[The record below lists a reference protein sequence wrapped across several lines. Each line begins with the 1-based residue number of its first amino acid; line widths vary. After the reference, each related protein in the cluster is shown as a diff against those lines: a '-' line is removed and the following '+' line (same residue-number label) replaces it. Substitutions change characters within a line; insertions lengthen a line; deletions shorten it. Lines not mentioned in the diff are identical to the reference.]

1 MTDFWFYY
9 PILQNKLQKVCMILE
24 ENLTLPNFPKIQQ
37 ALLSLQNAGGKMLR
51 PALFLLFA
59 EMGEKDQQD
68 EPQILHIAASLEILH
83 MATLIHDDIID
94 DSPLRRGV
102 ISLQAQYGKDIA
114 VYTGDL
120 LFTQFFEILAN
131 YMSPS
136 PYLLENAQ
144 AMRRLLLGELNQM
157 RIRYQLFDDATAY
170 FDSITGK
177 TAELF
182 RLACKQGA
190 HFGKL
195 GKEWEEPAGAI
206 GQHIGLCFQI
216 LDDILD
222 YTSDNQAIKKPV
234 LEDLA
239 QGIYTLPL
247 LLAKKEAP
255 EKFDALLAKK
265 EAITPTE
272 VQQVVALISE
282 YGGVEKAQKIAQEH
296 ALKAQEILQSFP
308 TSPTRKKIDKL
319 IHELLKR
326 AY

>member
-1 MTDFWFYY
+1 MTNFWFYY
-9 PILQNKLQKVCMILE
+9 PILQNKLQKVCMILKDS
-24 ENLTLPNFPKIQQ
+24 LALPEFPKIQQ
-37 ALLSLQNAGGKMLR
+37 ALWSLQNAGGKMLR

-59 EMGEKDQQD
+59 EMGEKKQQD
-68 EPQILHIAASLEILH
+68 ETQILHIAASLELLH

-102 ISLQAQYGKDIA
+102 ISLQAQYGKDVA

-131 YMSPS
+131 HMEAS
-136 PYLLENAQ
+136 PYLLENAR
-144 AMRRLLLGELNQM
+144 AMRNLLLGELNQM
-157 RIRYQLFDDATAY
+157 RIRYQLEEDTKAY
-170 FDSITGK
+170 FESITGK

-182 RLACKQGA
+182 RLSCQQGA

-195 GKEWEEPAGAI
+195 EEKWEQPAGAI

-222 YTSDNQAIKKPV
+222 YTGDSQTIKKPV
-234 LEDLA
+234 LEDIG

-255 EKFDALLAKK
+255 EEFQPLLVKK
-265 EAITPTE
+265 EQITPKE
-272 VQQVVALISE
+272 IKQVVALITK
-282 YGGVEKAQKIAQEH
+282 YQGVKKAQKVAQEH
-296 ALKAQEILQSFP
+296 ALKAQALLQTFP
-308 TSPTRKKIDKL
+308 VSPSRKQIEQLIDKL
-319 IHELLKR
+319 LKR
-326 AY
+326 TY